1 MFGVKKPHLRF
12 SRHHSEDENK
22 KTTGS
27 NPFDDSDDTHHIS
40 AARRTSSETIQVT
53 PDFRASLFD
62 DDSVKKT
69 PASYSSGSSARNK
82 YKNDFRD
89 SGGYDNQSVQ
99 ELESYAVHKSEETT
113 KTVNNCLKIAEDIRE
128 DASKTLV
135 QLHHQG
141 VQINRT
147 HMVATEIDHDLSRG
161 EKLLGNLGGMFSR
174 TWKPKKNRDIVG
186 PLMTR
191 DDSFLR
197 RSNHLQQRDKLGLNE
212 APNRRSQSRTP
223 PPESADA
230 YQRVEFEKAKQDDG
244 LSELSDLL
252 GDLKNMAVDMG
263 NELERQNKALDPMEK
278 DIDELNDR
286 VKQSNRRTR
295 RLLGK

>member
-1 MFGVKKPHLRF
+1 MFGVKRPHLRF
-12 SRHHSEDENK
+12 SKHHSSDENK
-22 KTTGS
+22 KSTSS
-27 NPFDDSDDTHHIS
+27 NPSDDADETHNIC
-40 AARRTSSETIQVT
+40 AARRTSSEPAGVT
-53 PDFRASLFD
+53 PDMRASLFYE
-62 DDSVKKT
+62 DSVKKT
-69 PASYSSGSSARNK
+69 IASYSVTSSARSK

-89 SGGYDNQSVQ
+89 SGGYENQSVQ
-99 ELESYAVHKSEETT
+99 ELESYAVYKSEETT

-128 DASKTLV
+128 DAAKTLV

-141 VQINRT
+141 EQINRT

-174 TWKPKKNRDIVG
+174 TWKPKKNRDITG

-191 DDSFLR
+191 DDSFV
-197 RSNHLQQRDKLGLNE
+197 RSNHLQQRDKLRLNE
-212 APNRRSQSRTP
+212 APKRRSQSRTP

-244 LSELSDLL
+244 LSDLSDLL
-252 GDLKNMAVDMG
+252 GDLKNMAIDMG
-263 NELERQNKALDPMEK
+263 NELERQKDALDPMEK

-286 VKQSNRRTR
+286 VNQANRRTR

>member
-12 SRHHSEDENK
+12 SKHHLSDGNQK
-22 KTTGS
+22 STSS
-27 NPFDDSDDTHHIS
+27 NPFDDPDDTHNIS
-40 AARRTSSETIQVT
+40 TGRKTSSVPTQIA
-53 PDFRASLFD
+53 PDLKASLFD
-62 DDSVKKT
+62 DSSVKKT
-69 PASYSSGSSARNK
+69 ASYSVSSSVKSNF
-82 YKNDFRD
+82 KNDFRD
-89 SGGYDNQSVQ
+89 SGGYENQSVQ
-99 ELESYAVHKSEETT
+99 ELESYAVYKSEETT

-128 DASKTLV
+128 DAAKTLV

-141 VQINRT
+141 EQINRT
-147 HMVATEIDHDLSRG
+147 HVVASEIDHDLSRG

-174 TWKPKKNRDIVG
+174 TWKPKKNRDITG

-191 DDSFLR
+191 DDSFVR

-212 APNRRSQSRTP
+212 APRRRSHSRTP

-230 YQRVEFEKAKQDDG
+230 FQRVEYEKAKQDDG
-244 LSELSDLL
+244 LSDLSDLL
-252 GDLKNMAVDMG
+252 GDLKSMAIDMG
-263 NELERQNKALDPMEK
+263 DELERQNKALDPMEK

-286 VKQSNRRTR
+286 VNQANMRTR